1 MRRVMVILLQE
12 KNLGPNVL
20 YYVFVICLSL
30 KGLPEPSSPSH
41 PSLGVGQQDK
51 NITNGGKKQK
61 YVRASVKNICSG
73 KPAKIY
79 GWGRPEVLL
88 KSAR

>member
-20 YYVFVICLSL
+20 NYVFVRCLSL

-51 NITNGGKKQK
+51 NITNGAKKQK

-73 KPAKIY
+73 KLAKIY
-79 GWGRPEVLL
+79 AWGRPEVLL